1 MGGDEGA
8 ELFEGRHRLQRDDA
22 RVALVFGWAIC
33 A

>member
-8 ELFEGRHRLQRDDA
+8 ELFEGRHRLQRMM
-22 RVALVFGWAIC
+22 RVLRWFWQANC

>member
-8 ELFEGRHRLQRDDA
+8 ELFEGRHRLQRA
-22 RVALVFGWAIC
+22 MRVLRWSWQAIC